1 VAGLNQFETT
11 LPLDNFESP
20 KQQYRNKWFGL
31 VNIMSMK
38 IKIGI

>member
-20 KQQYRNKWFGL
+20 NSNTEINGL
-31 VNIMSMK
+31 A
-38 IKIGI
+38 